1 VAWSP
6 DGEQIAFTRE
16 IGGPV
21 RELFVVPTRGGEAR
35 QLTFDNQS
43 IGGFAW
49 TPDSRE
55 LVFNSSRKSGT
66 NLWRIGAAGGT
77 PERVAYTASHP
88 AFPAVSLR
96 GNRLVYSDFFVDSN
110 IWRYEFTGPV
120 SGANPLL
127 QRSKCLICS
136 TVEDDSPKFAP
147 DGRRIVFVSW
157 RTGSEELWT
166 ANADGSGP
174 GKLTSLGAR
183 VGSPRWS
190 PDGRWIAFDSTA
202 AGSPD
207 VYVIGAAG
215 GTPRRLTMEPL
226 ADIEPSWSHDG
237 KWIYFVSDRG
247 GQSHIWKAP
256 FAGGPARQ
264 LTQGD
269 GGEFHGIG

>member
-1 VAWSP
+1 
-6 DGEQIAFTRE
+6 
-16 IGGPV
+16 
-21 RELFVVPTRGGEAR
+21 
-35 QLTFDNQS
+35 
-43 IGGFAW
+43 
-49 TPDSRE
+49 
-55 LVFNSSRKSGT
+55 
-66 NLWRIGAAGGT
+66 
-77 PERVAYTASHP
+77 
-88 AFPAVSLR
+88 
-96 GNRLVYSDFFVDSN
+96 
-110 IWRYEFTGPV
+110 
-120 SGANPLL
+120 
-127 QRSKCLICS
+127 
-136 TVEDDSPKFAP
+136 
-147 DGRRIVFVSW
+147 
-157 RTGSEELWT
+157 
-166 ANADGSGP
+166 
-174 GKLTSLGAR
+174 